1 MKTTSGRLWRHT
13 NFLKLWSA
21 ETVSAFGDAVSDIAL
36 PLVAIITLG
45 AGAREMGILR
55 ALDNTPILLFG
66 LFIGVWV
73 DRVRRRPLMIAAQLG
88 RGILLVTIPVATVV
102 GVLRIELLYFISFL
116 GGMLSAIFTLATTT
130 FLPALVPHEDLVE
143 GNSKLSVSRSGTK
156 IVGPGLAGL
165 LVERIT
171 APFTVALNVLSCLIS
186 GACLVFV
193 RSAESVQIR
202 NQQTQGIWHEISEG
216 LRTIFLHPILLAMTI
231 GTTIGSFGGAIH
243 GTVFILYLNRE
254 LMINPTWFGII
265 LASGGAASLL
275 GAIVAKLGAQHYGP
289 GPMLIGSTLLMSIGM
304 GIVPLAAEV
313 GRFTVPILIV
323 AQAFQS
329 IGLTVYG
336 INQISLRQA
345 ITPSELLGRVNASR
359 RVLVFGVIP
368 FAAMIGGALGET
380 IGLRFTLVVGGIV
393 EFLAFVFHL
402 TSPLRHVT
410 DFRKVSKQKELP

>member
-1 MKTTSGRLWRHT
+1 M

-21 ETVSAFGDAVSDIAL
+21 ETISAFGDAISDVAL

-73 DRVRRRPLMIAAQLG
+73 DRVRRQPLMIATQLG
-88 RGILLVTIPVATVV
+88 RGILLATIPVATLA
-102 GVLRIELLYFISFL
+102 GVLRIELLYFMSFL
-116 GGMLSAIFTLATTT
+116 GGMLLAIFTLATTT
-130 FLPALVPHEDLVE
+130 FLPSLVPHEDLVE
-143 GNSKLSVSRSGTK
+143 GNSKLSVSRSATK

-202 NQQTQGIWHEISEG
+202 NQQTQGIWYEISEG
-216 LRTIFLHPILLAMTI
+216 LRTIFLHPILSAMTI

-254 LMINPTWFGII
+254 LIINPIWFGII
-265 LASGGAASLL
+265 LASAGGASLL
-275 GAIVAKLGAQHYGP
+275 GATVANLGAQHYGP
-289 GPMLIGSTLLMSIGM
+289 GPMLISSTLLMSIGM

-313 GRFTVPILIV
+313 RLVTIPILIV

-329 IGLTVYG
+329 IGLTVYS

-368 FAAMIGGALGET
+368 FGAMISGALGET
-380 IGLRFTLVVGGIV
+380 IGLQLTLVIGAAVA
-393 EFLAFVFHL
+393 FSSFVFHL
-402 TSPLRHVT
+402 TSSLRHVI
-410 DFRKVSKQKELP
+410 DFRKVSK

>member
-1 MKTTSGRLWRHT
+1 MSGRLWRHT

-21 ETVSAFGDAVSDIAL
+21 ETISAFGDAVSDMAL

-55 ALDNTPILLFG
+55 ALDNAPILLFG
-66 LFIGVWV
+66 LFVGVWV
-73 DRVRRRPLMIAAQLG
+73 DRIRRQPLMIAMQLG
-88 RGILLVTIPVATVV
+88 RGILLATIPIATVA

-116 GGMLSAIFTLATTT
+116 GGTLSAIFTLATTT
-130 FLPALVPHEDLVE
+130 FLPSLVPREDLVE
-143 GNSKLSVSRSGTK
+143 GNSKLSVSRSAAK
-156 IVGPGLAGL
+156 IAGPGLAGF

-171 APFTVALNVLSCLIS
+171 APFTVALDVLSFFIS
-186 GACLVFV
+186 GICLVFV
-193 RSAESVQIR
+193 RSAEATQIR
-202 NQQTQGIWHEISEG
+202 NHRTQGLWHEIGEG

-243 GTVFILYLNRE
+243 GTVFILYLTRE
-254 LMINPTWFGII
+254 LMITPIWFGII
-265 LASGGAASLL
+265 FASAGGASLL
-275 GAIVAKLGAQHYGP
+275 GAIVANSGAQRYGP

-313 GRFTVPILIV
+313 SMFTIPILVV
-323 AQAFQS
+323 AQIFQS
-329 IGLTVYG
+329 IGLTVYS

-368 FAAMIGGALGET
+368 FSAVISGALGET
-380 IGLRFTLVVGGIV
+380 IGLQFTLVVGGVV
-393 EFLAFVFHL
+393 EFLSFVFHL
-402 TSPLRHVT
+402 TSPLRHVI
-410 DFRKVSKQKELP
+410 DFRKVSK

>member
-1 MKTTSGRLWRHT
+1 MKTVSGRLWRHT
-13 NFLKLWSA
+13 NFLKLWAA

-73 DRVRRRPLMIAAQLG
+73 DRVRRQPLMIAAQLG
-88 RGILLVTIPVATVV
+88 RGILLVTIPVATVA
-102 GVLRIELLYFISFL
+102 GILRMELLYFISFL

-130 FLPALVPHEDLVE
+130 FLPTLVPHEDLVE
-143 GNSKLSVSRSGTK
+143 GNSKLSVSRSAAK
-156 IVGPGLAGL
+156 IVGPGLAGV

-243 GTVFILYLNRE
+243 GTVFILYLTRE

-265 LASGGAASLL
+265 LASAGAASLL
-275 GAIVAKLGAQHYGP
+275 GATVAKRGAQHYGP
-289 GPMLIGSTLLMSIGM
+289 GPMLISSTLLMSIGM

-313 GRFTVPILIV
+313 SMFTIPILIV

-380 IGLRFTLVVGGIV
+380 IGLRFTLVVGGVV

-402 TSPLRHVT
+402 TSQLRHVT

>member
-1 MKTTSGRLWRHT
+1 MKTVSGRLWRHT

-21 ETVSAFGDAVSDIAL
+21 ETISVFGDAVSDIAL
-36 PLVAIITLG
+36 PLIAIITLG

-73 DRVRRRPLMIAAQLG
+73 DRVRRQPLMIATQLG
-88 RGILLVTIPVATVV
+88 RGILLATIPIATVA

-130 FLPALVPHEDLVE
+130 FLPSLVPHEDLVE
-143 GNSKLSVSRSGTK
+143 GNSKLSVSRSATK

-171 APFTVALNVLSCLIS
+171 APFTVVLNVLSCLIS

-202 NQQTQGIWHEISEG
+202 NQQTQGIWHEIGEG

-243 GTVFILYLNRE
+243 GTVFILYLTRE

-265 LASGGAASLL
+265 LASAGGASLL
-275 GAIVAKLGAQHYGP
+275 GAIVANSGAQRYGP

-313 GRFTVPILIV
+313 GIFTIPILVV
-323 AQAFQS
+323 AQVFQS

-345 ITPSELLGRVNASR
+345 ITLSELLGRVNASR

-368 FAAMIGGALGET
+368 FGALIGGALGET
-380 IGLRFTLVVGGIV
+380 IGLQFTLVVGGVV
-393 EFLAFVFHL
+393 EFLSFVFHL
-402 TSPLRHVT
+402 TSPLRHVI
-410 DFRKVSKQKELP
+410 DFRKVSK

>member
-1 MKTTSGRLWRHT
+1 MSGRLWRHT

-21 ETVSAFGDAVSDIAL
+21 ETISAFGDAVSDMAL

-55 ALDNTPILLFG
+55 ALDNAPILLFG
-66 LFIGVWV
+66 LFVGVWV
-73 DRVRRRPLMIAAQLG
+73 DRIRRQPLMIAMQLG
-88 RGILLVTIPVATVV
+88 RGILLATIPIATVA

-116 GGMLSAIFTLATTT
+116 GGTLSAIFTLATTT
-130 FLPALVPHEDLVE
+130 FLPSLVPREDLVE
-143 GNSKLSVSRSGTK
+143 GNSKLSVSRSAAK
-156 IVGPGLAGL
+156 IAGPGLAGF

-171 APFTVALNVLSCLIS
+171 APFTVALDVLSFFIS
-186 GACLVFV
+186 GICLVFV
-193 RSAESVQIR
+193 RSAEATQIR
-202 NQQTQGIWHEISEG
+202 NHRTQGLWHEIGEG

-243 GTVFILYLNRE
+243 GTVFILYLTRE
-254 LMINPTWFGII
+254 LMITPIWFGII
-265 LASGGAASLL
+265 FASAGGASLL
-275 GAIVAKLGAQHYGP
+275 GAIVANSGAQRYGP

-313 GRFTVPILIV
+313 SMFTIPILVV
-323 AQAFQS
+323 AQIFQS
-329 IGLTVYG
+329 IGLTVYS

-368 FAAMIGGALGET
+368 FSAMISGALGET
-380 IGLRFTLVVGGIV
+380 IGLQFTLVVGGVV
-393 EFLAFVFHL
+393 EFLSFVFHL
-402 TSPLRHVT
+402 TSPLRHVI
-410 DFRKVSKQKELP
+410 DFRKVSK

>member
-1 MKTTSGRLWRHT
+1 MSGRLWRHT

-21 ETVSAFGDAVSDIAL
+21 ETISAFGDAVSDMAL

-55 ALDNTPILLFG
+55 ALDNAPILLFG
-66 LFIGVWV
+66 LFVGVWV
-73 DRVRRRPLMIAAQLG
+73 DRVRRQPLMIATQLG
-88 RGILLVTIPVATVV
+88 RGILLATIPIATVA

-116 GGMLSAIFTLATTT
+116 GGTLSAIFTLATTT
-130 FLPALVPHEDLVE
+130 FLPSLVPHEDLVE
-143 GNSKLSVSRSGTK
+143 GNSKLSVSRSAAK
-156 IVGPGLAGL
+156 IAGPGLAGF

-171 APFTVALNVLSCLIS
+171 APFTVALDVLSFFIS
-186 GACLVFV
+186 GICLVFV
-193 RSAESVQIR
+193 RSAEATQICNHR
-202 NQQTQGIWHEISEG
+202 TQGLWHEIGEG

-243 GTVFILYLNRE
+243 GTVFILYLTRE
-254 LMINPTWFGII
+254 LMITPIWFGII
-265 LASGGAASLL
+265 FASAGGASLL
-275 GAIVAKLGAQHYGP
+275 GAIVANSGAQRYGP

-313 GRFTVPILIV
+313 SMFTIPILVV
-323 AQAFQS
+323 AQVFQS
-329 IGLTVYG
+329 IGLTVYS

-368 FAAMIGGALGET
+368 FSAMISGALGET
-380 IGLRFTLVVGGIV
+380 IGLQFTLVVGGVV
-393 EFLAFVFHL
+393 EFLSFVFHL
-402 TSPLRHVT
+402 TSPLRHVI
-410 DFRKVSKQKELP
+410 DFRKVSK

>member
-1 MKTTSGRLWRHT
+1 MKTVSGRLWRHT

-21 ETVSAFGDAVSDIAL
+21 ETISAFGDAVSDIAL
-36 PLVAIITLG
+36 PLVAIITFG

-73 DRVRRRPLMIAAQLG
+73 DRVRRQPLMIAAQLG
-88 RGILLVTIPVATVV
+88 RGILLVTIPVATVA
-102 GVLRIELLYFISFL
+102 GSLRMELLYFISFL

-130 FLPALVPHEDLVE
+130 FLPTLVPHEDLVE

-193 RSAESVQIR
+193 RSAESVQTR
-202 NQQTQGIWHEISEG
+202 NQQTQGIWHEIGEG

-243 GTVFILYLNRE
+243 GTVSILYLTRE

-265 LASGGAASLL
+265 LASAGAASLL
-275 GAIVAKLGAQHYGP
+275 GATVAKLGAQHYGP
-289 GPMLIGSTLLMSIGM
+289 GPMLISSTLLMSIGM

-313 GRFTVPILIV
+313 GMFTVPILIV

-380 IGLRFTLVVGGIV
+380 IGLRFTLVVGGVV
-393 EFLAFVFHL
+393 EFLSFVFHL

-410 DFRKVSKQKELP
+410 DFRKVSK